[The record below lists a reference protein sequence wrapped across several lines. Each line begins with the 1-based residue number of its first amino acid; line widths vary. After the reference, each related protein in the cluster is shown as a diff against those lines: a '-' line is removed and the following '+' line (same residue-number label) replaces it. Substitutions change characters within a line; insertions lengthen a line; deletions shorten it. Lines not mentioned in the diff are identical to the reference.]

1 MGTTRRVDGRWMETR
16 SSKRLHED
24 VDRDPELNE
33 LQRAVKR
40 LNTGGVRG
48 TSGGDALVAGLVGPS
63 EGVGGVGTAPPMSR
77 VPEDEHERVDGPTED
92 EAFGRG
98 THYAEINALLN
109 SLHFQRVRRRESM
122 AGPQQNPAPHHPRPH
137 DHQQ

>member
-40 LNTGGVRG
+40 LNT
-48 TSGGDALVAGLVGPS
+48 
-63 EGVGGVGTAPPMSR
+63 GGVGTAPPMSR

-122 AGPQQNPAPHHPRPH
+122 AGPQQNPALHHPRPH

>member
-63 EGVGGVGTAPPMSR
+63 EGVGGVGTAPPMSQ

-92 EAFGRG
+92 EETNMGSKFTGC
-98 THYAEINALLN
+98 IC
-109 SLHFQRVRRRESM
+109 
-122 AGPQQNPAPHHPRPH
+122 P
-137 DHQQ
+137 

>member
-63 EGVGGVGTAPPMSR
+63 EGVGGVG
-77 VPEDEHERVDGPTED
+77 
-92 EAFGRG
+92 G

-122 AGPQQNPAPHHPRPH
+122 AGPQQNPALHHPRPH